1 MSQELALL
9 IERSTDL
16 KRDLVQF
23 AQGPRFERPLTATLQ
38 DAADPE
44 GELDEAVAIGLFE
57 AAARTGT
64 RSPAA
69 VRRAWVPVNG
79 LTQPPHA
86 GHRPAEFILAVS
98 PQTARRSPG

>member
-9 IERSTDL
+9 IERSADL

-23 AQGPRFERPLTATLQ
+23 TQGPRFEQPLTATLQ

-64 RSPAA
+64 RSPAGRAARLGA
-69 VRRAWVPVNG
+69 VNR

-86 GHRPAEFILAVS
+86 GHRSAEFILTVS
-98 PQTARRSPG
+98 PQTVRRSPG